1 MSRTEIIA
9 ELLNDSAESVIIVF
23 FLYNIFKDRYYHGS
37 KGIALMTVISISFF
51 SAISFLMPVP
61 LLNLGATLLILVL
74 TSQIWFNVSMIERLF
89 YSVMF
94 IVIAL
99 VSELLPI
106 TILYMLDLGTPTD
119 QLSSGKGRYIGMLI
133 SKIFLFWL
141 SVYVIEYLKNKTR
154 SIPLRNWMA
163 IVLTPFF
170 SILILYTMFDPN
182 RMNTKDTIIFI
193 VATVGLLALNLFV
206 FDFFDVYANQLKMA
220 LMEQQLKNDEDNYK
234 LIEEK
239 YNEIRTLR
247 HDFKNQIAVA
257 NDMFEKG
264 RTIEAIMHLNEL
276 QNKLSETSGV
286 CYTGISAVDSIVNM
300 KWQEALKYGIEYV
313 TQITVTDKIELDD
326 LLLCRIFANLLDNAI
341 EGCERYNGD
350 NKFISI
356 RISQINSSLHI
367 SISNSSN
374 QVDVNDLR
382 TEKNDLSAHG
392 LGVKSIKKAVEELNG
407 IIAFKCECEIFSVDI
422 IIKY

>member
-1 MSRTEIIA
+1 MNRTEIIA
-9 ELLNDSAESVIIVF
+9 ELLNNAAESVIIVF
-23 FLYNIFKDRYYHGS
+23 FLYNIFKEKYYHGS
-37 KGIALMTVISISFF
+37 KGIALMTVISISVF
-51 SAISFLMPVP
+51 SAISFFMAVP
-61 LLNLGATLLILVL
+61 LLNLGATMVILVL
-74 TSQIWFNVSMIERLF
+74 TSQVWFNVSMIERLF

-99 VSELLPI
+99 VSEFVPI
-106 TILYMLDLGTPTD
+106 AVLYMLDIGTPTD
-119 QLSSGKGRYIGMLI
+119 QLSSGKARYIGMII
-133 SKIFLFWL
+133 SKIFMFWI
-141 SVYVIEYLKNKTR
+141 SVYIIEYLKNKTR
-154 SIPLRNWMA
+154 SIPLRNWFA
-163 IVLTPFF
+163 IILTPIF
-170 SILILYTMFDPN
+170 SILILYSMFDPN
-182 RMNTKDTIIFI
+182 RVNTKDTIIFI
-193 VATVGLLALNLFV
+193 ASTVGLLALNLFV

-234 LIEEK
+234 LIENK

-264 RTIEAIMHLNEL
+264 RT
-276 QNKLSETSGV
+276 QDKLSETSGV
-286 CYTGISAVDSIVNM
+286 CYTGISSVDSIVNM
-300 KWQEALKYGIEYV
+300 KWQEALKYNIEYV
-313 TQITVTDKIELDD
+313 TQITVSDKIELDD

-341 EGCERYNGD
+341 EGCERYGGD

-356 RISQINSSLHI
+356 RISQINGNLHI
-367 SISNSSN
+367 SVSNSSN

-407 IIAFKCECEIFSVDI
+407 IITFKCECEIFSVDI

>member
-9 ELLNDSAESVIIVF
+9 ELLNNAAESLIIVF
-23 FLYNIFKDRYYHGS
+23 FLYKIFKEKYYHGS
-37 KGIALMTVISISFF
+37 KGIALMTVISISVF
-51 SAISFLMPVP
+51 SALSFFTPVP

-74 TSQIWFNVSMIERLF
+74 TSHIWFNVSMIERLF

-94 IVIAL
+94 VVIAL
-99 VSELLPI
+99 VSEFLPM
-106 TILYMLDLGTPTD
+106 TLLYMLDLGTPID
-119 QLSSGKGRYIGMLI
+119 QLSSGRGRYIGMII
-133 SKIFLFWL
+133 SKIFMFWI
-141 SVYVIEYLKNKTR
+141 SVYIIEYLKNKTR

-163 IVLTPFF
+163 IFLTPFF
-170 SILILYTMFDPN
+170 SIFILYCMFDPN
-182 RMNTKDTIIFI
+182 RVDRKDTVIFI
-193 VATVGLLALNLFV
+193 SSAVGLLAVNLFV

-264 RTIEAIMHLNEL
+264 RTRDAIKHLNEL
-276 QNKLSETSGV
+276 QDKLSETSGV
-286 CYTGISAVDSIVNM
+286 CYTGISSVDSIVNL
-300 KWQEALKYGIEYV
+300 KWQEALKHNIEYV
-313 TQITVTDKIELDD
+313 TQITVSDKIELDD

-341 EGCERYNGD
+341 EGCERYSGD

-356 RISQINSSLHI
+356 RISQINGNLHI

-374 QVDVNDLR
+374 QVDVDDLR
-382 TEKNDLSAHG
+382 TEKTDLSAHG
-392 LGVKSIKKAVEELNG
+392 LGIGSIKKAVEELNG
-407 IIAFKCECEIFSVDI
+407 IITFKCECEIFSVDI